1 MYIRKNCFLF
11 VEMKRVQNSI
21 CEVKFCEVMFD
32 THFMLLCSGDKNF
45 LNASRKGKGFLGLF
59 DENIT
64 REIGFKM

>member
-1 MYIRKNCFLF
+1 
-11 VEMKRVQNSI
+11 
-21 CEVKFCEVMFD
+21 MFD

-45 LNASRKGKGFLGLF
+45 LNALRKGKGFFLGLF